1 MGRKSG
7 IDWTDAT
14 WNPWY
19 GCTKVS
25 TGCKHCYAQ
34 RDMLRYG
41 KNFDVV
47 TKAQPG
53 TFYSPDKWT
62 DENLLI
68 FVCSWSDF
76 FHEAADEWRAEAWE
90 IIKRNP
96 QHTFQILT
104 KRTERILEHLPPD
117 WEYGYPNVWLGTSAA
132 DQHEADARMDELLAV
147 PAKLHWV
154 SVEPLVGPLN
164 LINWLYKGGPR
175 PGLKWVVVGGESG
188 TGTEWRD
195 MRHDWVDVLFE
206 ECQTFEIAFFFKQW
220 AGRKKSD
227 VENNRY
233 KGKVWHEMPEVVKPD
248 EKKQEALF

>member
-1 MGRKSG
+1 MGRNSG

-47 TKAQPG
+47 TRAQPG
-53 TFYSPDKWT
+53 TLYSPDKWT
-62 DENLLI
+62 DEDLLI

-76 FHEAADEWRAEAWE
+76 FHEAADEWRPEAWA

-104 KRTERILEHLPPD
+104 KRVDRILEHLPPD
-117 WEYGYPNVWLGTSAA
+117 WEYGYPNVWLGASAA
-132 DQHEADARMDELLAV
+132 DQPEADARMDDLLAV
-147 PAKLHWV
+147 PAVLHWV
-154 SVEPLVGPLN
+154 SVEPLVGPLS

-188 TGTEWRD
+188 AGKEWRD
-195 MRHDWVDVLFE
+195 MRHEWVDTLFD
-206 ECQTFEIAFFFKQW
+206 ECQMFEIPFFFKQW
-220 AGRKKSD
+220 AGQKKKD
-227 VENNRY
+227 VVNNRY
-233 KGKVWHEMPEVVKPD
+233 KGKVWNEMPAVARAD